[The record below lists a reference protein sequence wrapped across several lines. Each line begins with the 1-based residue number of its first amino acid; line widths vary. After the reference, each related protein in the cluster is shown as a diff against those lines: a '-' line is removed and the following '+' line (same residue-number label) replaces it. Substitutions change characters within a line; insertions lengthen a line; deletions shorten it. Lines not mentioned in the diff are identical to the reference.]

1 MDSSDAALQA
11 ARVAGDLARAVE
23 TREVQILIA
32 QERVAESIAQNSLNA
47 GFDKTQDILQKAEDA
62 VGRVQAHVYSELVEG
77 QMTETVLNTAK
88 TRRSDLIIMG
98 AEGMGRLTGALLGIN
113 GQRIVSESPCPVLI
127 VK

>member
-1 MDSSDAALQA
+1 MDSSNSAFQA

-23 TREVQILIA
+23 TRELQILIA
-32 QERVAESIAQNSLNA
+32 QERVAESITQNTIHTQLE
-47 GFDKTQDILQKAEDA
+47 KTEEILQRAEEA
-62 VGRVQAHVYSELVEG
+62 VGKVPAHVYSEMVEG
-77 QMTETVLNTAK
+77 QITETVLNTAK

>member
-1 MDSSDAALQA
+1 M
-11 ARVAGDLARAVE
+11 E
-23 TREVQILIA
+23 TRELQILIT
-32 QERVAESIAQNSLNA
+32 QERVAESITQNTMNTEL
-47 GFDKTQDILQKAEDA
+47 DRTQEILQRAEDA
-62 VGRVQAHVYSELVEG
+62 VGNVPARIYSELVEG
-77 QMTETVLNTAK
+77 QITETVLNTAK

>member
-1 MDSSDAALQA
+1 MDSSDSAFQA

-23 TREVQILIA
+23 ARELQILVA
-32 QERVAESIAQNSLNA
+32 QERVAESITQNTINTQL
-47 GFDKTQDILQKAEDA
+47 DKTQEILQRAEDA
-62 VGRVQAHVYSELVEG
+62 VGKVSAHVYSEMVEG
-77 QMTETVLNTAK
+77 QITETVLNTAK